1 MISVYQENHGWL
13 EQTSGY
19 EKGTWIH
26 VENPDEDEIRH
37 LHERLGVPL
46 PFLRAAL
53 DPREVA
59 RTDSRKNI
67 HLVIVRAPYEF
78 GADDRVPYRT
88 VPLAM
93 IIAPDH
99 FITMCRRPI
108 DFVRD
113 LNYNFDERELL
124 TRRAGRLVLAILAVV
139 GDWFLRYLEEID
151 QRLEDVED
159 RLMDSIENKEM
170 MELLSYEKSL
180 VYIKTG
186 LQWNEQMVEHLQG
199 KTYFDWGDQD
209 QELFEDVHI
218 EYRQAYHMAD
228 TMLAVLGGTTDA
240 FASLISNNLNVVMKI
255 LAAITIVLTVPML
268 IASIYGMNVTLPAED
283 APSAFALLILISMLL
298 ALLVTWW
305 FQRHGWLSFR
315 LKRYHSGGSRGN

>member
-26 VENPDEDEIRH
+26 VEDPDEDEIKH
-37 LHERLGVPL
+37 LHERLAVPL
-46 PFLRAAL
+46 PFLRAAM

-67 HLVIVRAPYEF
+67 HLVIVRVPYEF
-78 GADDRVPYRT
+78 GAGDRIPYRT

-93 IIAPDH
+93 IVTPDH
-99 FITMCRRPI
+99 FITMCCRPI

-113 LNYNFDERELL
+113 LNYSFDERELL
-124 TRRAGRLVLAILAVV
+124 THRAGQLVLAILGVV

-151 QRLEDVED
+151 QRLEDVEE

-199 KTYFDWGDQD
+199 KEYFNWDEQD
-209 QELFEDVHI
+209 QELFEDVQI
-218 EYRQAYHMAD
+218 EYQQAYHMSD
-228 TMLAVLGGTTDA
+228 TMLAVVGGTSDA
-240 FASLISNNLNVVMKI
+240 FASLISNNLNVVMKF
-255 LAAITIVLTVPML
+255 LAAITIVMTVPTL
-268 IASIYGMNVTLPAED
+268 IASIYGMNVMLPAED
-283 APSAFALLILISMLL
+283 APYAFVLIMIGSVAL
-298 ALLVTWW
+298 ALLVAWW
-305 FQRHGWLSFR
+305 FYRHGWLSFR
-315 LKRYHSGGSRGN
+315 LRRYNSGGSRGN

>member
-1 MISVYQENHGWL
+1 MISVYQGNDGWL

-26 VENPDEDEIRH
+26 VENPDEDEIDH
-37 LHERLGVPL
+37 LREALGVPL
-46 PFLRAAL
+46 SFLRAAM

-78 GADDRVPYRT
+78 GDDDRVPYRT

-99 FITMCRRPI
+99 FITMCPRPI

-113 LNYNFDERELL
+113 LNYHYDERELL
-124 TRRAGRLVLAILAVV
+124 TQRAGQLVLAILGVV
-139 GDWFLRYLEEID
+139 GDWFMRYLEEID
-151 QRLEDVED
+151 QRLQDVEE
-159 RLMDSIENKEM
+159 RMMDSIENKEM
-170 MELLSYEKSL
+170 KEFLSYEKSL

-186 LQWNEQMVEHLQG
+186 LQWNDQMLEHLQG
-199 KTYFDWGDQD
+199 KRYFDWNDED
-209 QELFEDVHI
+209 RELFEDVQI
-218 EYRQAYHMAD
+218 EYRQAYHMAE
-228 TMLAVLGGTTDA
+228 TMLEVLEGTTDA
-240 FASLISNNLNVVMKI
+240 FASLISNNLNVVMKF
-255 LAAITIVLTVPML
+255 LAAITIVMTIPTL
-268 IASIYGMNVTLPAED
+268 IASIYGMNVMLPAED
-283 APSAFALLILISMLL
+283 APSMFVLLMLASLLL
-298 ALLVTWW
+298 ALLVAWW

-315 LKRYHSGGSRGN
+315 LKRYNSGGSRGN

>member
-26 VENPDEDEIRH
+26 VENPDEEEINH
-37 LHERLGVPL
+37 LHEGLGLPL
-46 PFLRAAL
+46 PFLRAAM

-59 RTDSRKNI
+59 RTDSRKDI
-67 HLVIVRAPYEF
+67 HLIIVRAPYEF
-78 GADDRVPYRT
+78 GAGDRVPYRT

-124 TRRAGRLVLAILAVV
+124 THRAGRLVLAILGVV
-139 GDWFLRYLEEID
+139 GDWFLRYLEEIES
-151 QRLEDVED
+151 RLEDVEE
-159 RLMDSIENKEM
+159 RMMDSIENKEM
-170 MELLSYEKSL
+170 KEFLSYEKSL
-180 VYIKTG
+180 VYVKTG
-186 LQWNEQMVEHLQG
+186 LQWNDQMLEHLQG
-199 KTYFDWGDQD
+199 KAYFGWDDRD
-209 QELFEDVHI
+209 QELFEDVQI
-218 EYRQAYHMAD
+218 EYQQGYHMAE
-228 TMLAVLGGTTDA
+228 TMLEVLEGTTDA
-240 FASLISNNLNVVMKI
+240 FASLISNNLNVVMKF
-255 LAAITIVLTVPML
+255 LAAVTIIMTVPTL

-283 APSAFALLILISMLL
+283 APYAFALLMLTSL
-298 ALLVTWW
+298 PVSYTHLTLPTSDLV
-305 FQRHGWLSFR
+305 
-315 LKRYHSGGSRGN
+315 